1 MKFAIAMG
9 LIVVG
14 SWRVAPAQVVDAPKP
29 PVVVE
34 PAIRDVSADLA
45 AIIEKHKLPAMAA
58 VTVRHGVIVAQGVS
72 GVRKMGS
79 EEKATL
85 GDLWHLGS
93 CTKSM
98 TATMCAML
106 VEKGTLR
113 WDSTLEEV
121 FPGVAPKMHD
131 DFKKV
136 TLAQLLTNRGGVPSD
151 LQFDGLWGKL
161 WHFQGTP
168 WQARRTLLES
178 VTARAPEYP
187 PGTKNVYANASFA
200 IAGHMA
206 ETAAK
211 KSYEELMQEL
221 LFAPLGM
228 TSCGWGSPGAA
239 SEKGKIDQPWG
250 HGKAGKPI
258 DPHPAKD
265 GSGPDNPPAI
275 TPAGRLHCT
284 IADWAKYVSI
294 HELGGKLN
302 ATRECK
308 LLKPETFDRLQ
319 NPPDAISDYAYGW
332 GRSERPWAGPAT
344 PAGERYVLTH
354 NGSNN
359 QWFCVAWVA
368 PKKDFAVVVCCNSA
382 AEGAAKACDEAC
394 WAMISK
400 EVEKK

>member
-1 MKFAIAMG
+1 MKRT
-9 LIVVG
+9 IVAG
-14 SWRVAPAQVVDAPKP
+14 FIVAVIWNVVPIGAQVVEAPKL

-34 PAIRDVSADLA
+34 PAIRDASADLA
-45 AIIEKHKLPAMAA
+45 TIIEKNKLPAMAA

-72 GVRKMGS
+72 GVRKAGS

-121 FPGVAPKMHD
+121 FAGVAPKMHG

-151 LQFDGLWGKL
+151 LQFDGLWNKL

-168 WQARRTLLES
+168 KQARRMLLEG

-228 TSCGWGSPGAA
+228 TTCGWGSPAA
-239 SEKGKIDQPWG
+239 TSEKGKVDQPWG
-250 HGKAGKPI
+250 HGKNGKPI
-258 DPHPAKD
+258 DPHPTKD
-265 GSGPDNPPAI
+265 GSGPDNPPARSAHS
-275 TPAGRLHCT
+275 TLPL
-284 IADWAKYVSI
+284 V
-294 HELGGKLN
+294 
-302 ATRECK
+302 
-308 LLKPETFDRLQ
+308 
-319 NPPDAISDYAYGW
+319 PPDAQRG
-332 GRSERPWAGPAT
+332 GPRRP
-344 PAGERYVLTH
+344 
-354 NGSNN
+354 
-359 QWFCVAWVA
+359 
-368 PKKDFAVVVCCNSA
+368 
-382 AEGAAKACDEAC
+382 
-394 WAMISK
+394 
-400 EVEKK
+400 